1 MSLGFYSMSPS
12 LGIYSRIITLNSE
25 NASHTRDTHCTIVY
39 ESKIPEKPEF
49 LKIREWLDESI
60 GENAYNKILSEESRI
75 KLYLGMET
83 LMFEQESRKQPTSE
97 AKTDR
102 NWTNMIKW

>member
-1 MSLGFYSMSPS
+1 MFLDFYSMSPS
-12 LGIYSRIITLNSE
+12 LGIYSRITLNSE
-25 NASHTRDTHCTIVY
+25 NALHTRDTHCTIVY

-75 KLYLGMET
+75 KLHLGMET
-83 LMFEQESRKQPTSE
+83 LMFERESRKQPTHQ
-97 AKTDR
+97 R
-102 NWTNMIKW
+102 QRWTETGRT